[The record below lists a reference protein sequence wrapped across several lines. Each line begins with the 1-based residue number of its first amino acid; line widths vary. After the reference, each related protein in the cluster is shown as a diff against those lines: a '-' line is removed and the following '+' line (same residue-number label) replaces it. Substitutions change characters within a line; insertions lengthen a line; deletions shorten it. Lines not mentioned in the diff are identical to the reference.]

1 MSVFE
6 LTAKSQMY
14 LGGGNVI
21 EKGEHLRMNIHS
33 LSAQTYNLFSTP
45 ENRRQLIQQFSVN
58 GIDAKAGSSVLNAGN
73 WDVKKMPDVSFHR
86 TVGEG
91 TEGREIRFRP
101 SWNETPNKEVI
112 DAVDMK
118 KGCIDI
124 VGRFFQEGKDL
135 EFAEKGLEGRCK
147 IISEFYDS
155 IKGQMGIDAKISFCP
170 KGPNDCG
177 CYSNWNNKIELNSD
191 YLENSDCTG
200 LMNTILHESRHAFQH
215 ECVNNPKFSNVNEF
229 TRASWKNNFDNYIS
243 PEDDF
248 EAYEDQEIEKDANYF
263 ADGVMNK
270 GMDYLNYA

>member
-33 LSAQTYNLFSTP
+33 LSVQTYNLFSTP

-58 GIDAKAGSSVLNAGN
+58 GIEAKTGSSVLNAGN
-73 WDVKKMPDVSFHR
+73 WDVKKMPDASFHR
-86 TVGEG
+86 TIGEG
-91 TEGREIRFRP
+91 AEGRELRFRP
-101 SWNETPNKEVI
+101 LWNETPDKEVV
-112 DAVDMK
+112 DAVEMK

-124 VGRFFQEGKDL
+124 VGKFFQEGKDL

-155 IKGQMGIDAKISFCP
+155 IQNQMGIDAKISFCP
-170 KGPNDCG
+170 KEPNDCG
-177 CYSNWNNKIELNSD
+177 CYSSRSNKIELNSD
-191 YLENSDCTG
+191 YLENPDCTG

-215 ECVNNPKFSNVNEF
+215 ECVNNPNFSNVNEY
-229 TRASWKNNFDNYIS
+229 TRASWKYNFDNYIG

-248 EAYEDQEIEKDANYF
+248 EGYEDQEIEKDANYF

-270 GMDYLNYA
+270 GMDYLNYV